1 MKGQVAALLVGAT
14 VVAFGYD
21 SFDPHQQGEVTDYWD
36 TGAYVAAVPVTAS
49 GSPGGNLYA
58 GRQEQ
63 ATETSSALDR
73 AFKTSAIAELAIR
86 IKRYA
91 AQGVLLFLR

>member
-1 MKGQVAALLVGAT
+1 MKGQIVALLAGVT
-14 VVAFGYD
+14 LVAFGYD

-36 TGAYVAAVPVTAS
+36 TSAYVAVVPVTAS

-58 GRQEQ
+58 GRQER
-63 ATETSSALDR
+63 ATQTTSTLDR

-91 AQGVLLFLR
+91 AQGLAILFK

>member
-14 VVAFGYD
+14 IVAFGYD
-21 SFDPHQQGEVTDYWD
+21 SFDPHRQGEVTDYWD
-36 TGAYVAAVPVTAS
+36 TRAYEAAVPVTAS
-49 GSPGGNLYA
+49 GSPDTELRA

-63 ATETSSALDR
+63 ATETSSALER

-91 AQGVLLFLR
+91 AQGILLFLR